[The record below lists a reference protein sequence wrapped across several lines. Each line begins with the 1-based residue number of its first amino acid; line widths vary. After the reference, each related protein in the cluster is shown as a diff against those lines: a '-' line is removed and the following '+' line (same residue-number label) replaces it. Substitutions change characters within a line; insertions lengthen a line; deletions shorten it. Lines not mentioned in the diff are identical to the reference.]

1 MSDLQTALIAIGAC
15 VVAGVLAF
23 NWWQERQFRRRAE
36 LAFDHEHDDVLMP
49 AKSPGA
55 EAAPD
60 ARIEPRL
67 DGATLPEPAPRAAP
81 LRPSAALPIDPV
93 IDYVVE
99 IELAEPAPVAE
110 LHPQLNALAANWGK
124 PVLAAGYDA
133 AAGGWQAGGT
143 GNKDY
148 AQLRFAV
155 QMANRAGCIEQEK
168 LTTFRAAVE
177 KWAEVQAAIAVKSLD
192 AGLAHA
198 MAVQLDRFCADVDI
212 AVGVNVVT
220 RNGGPFS
227 GTKIRAL
234 AQAAGMKLESDGV
247 FYLRN
252 DAGQPV
258 YTLDNHEPMPFMPE
272 QITTLTTS
280 GVTFLLDVPRVAEGL
295 AAFEA
300 MLATARS
307 FASTLDGTLVDDNK
321 VPLSDEAIEKIR
333 RQLTGILAKMEA
345 GQIAAG
351 GARAL
356 RLFS

>member
-36 LAFDHEHDDVLMP
+36 LAFDNEHADVLMP
-49 AKSPGA
+49 AKAPDA

-67 DGATLPEPAPRAAP
+67 EGGTLPESAPRAAP
-81 LRPSAALPIDPV
+81 RRPSAALPIDPV

-133 AAGGWQAGGT
+133 EAGGWQAGGA

-177 KWAEVQAAIAVKSLD
+177 KWAQEQAAIAVKSLD
-192 AGLAHA
+192 PDLRT
-198 MAVQLDRFCADVDI
+198 QWRCSSI
-212 AVGVNVVT
+212 ASA
-220 RNGGPFS
+220 P
-227 GTKIRAL
+227 
-234 AQAAGMKLESDGV
+234 
-247 FYLRN
+247 
-252 DAGQPV
+252 
-258 YTLDNHEPMPFMPE
+258 
-272 QITTLTTS
+272 TS
-280 GVTFLLDVPRVAEGL
+280 IS
-295 AAFEA
+295 
-300 MLATARS
+300 RS
-307 FASTLDGTLVDDNK
+307 ASTW
-321 VPLSDEAIEKIR
+321 
-333 RQLTGILAKMEA
+333 
-345 GQIAAG
+345 
-351 GARAL
+351 
-356 RLFS
+356 